1 MNVNTVYAF
10 YLLFLGAPTLMK
22 PSRVFIQQHETPVS
36 KEIDTSGLID
46 YVDFGPEANS
56 FLLAVGVLHFPSIP
70 VLAELLIER
79 QENYFANLT
88 DKDTVLN
95 QKKLDVYTRCLKRI
109 ALASTQTPELRRAPL
124 EKACQRS
131 PCGAKMWNSR
141 GPTGIY
147 FFGIYF
153 LQRIYLFT
161 EDLLGIISCI
171 SISAHPHPYPCPP
184 PSPRSSSPSL
194 NSHPQELCGT
204 YFKMYE
210 DLLKKS

>member
-88 DKDTVLN
+88 DKDTVST
-95 QKKLDVYTRCLKRI
+95 QKRHVYTECLKRI
-109 ALASTQTPELRRAPL
+109 ALASTQTPEFYRAPL
-124 EKACQRS
+124 ETRLKNERWCLGFRPVDRS
-131 PCGAKMWNSR
+131 NNGKFTFEIVKPTEIYLDDDHQCVISHRPICPPNEPEVTKLYEQFGAKWLSKCVSR
-141 GPTGIY
+141 KLVHSGIVNY
-147 FFGIYF
+147 KSV
-153 LQRIYLFT
+153 T
-161 EDLLGIISCI
+161 IS
-171 SISAHPHPYPCPP
+171 
-184 PSPRSSSPSL
+184 
-194 NSHPQELCGT
+194 
-204 YFKMYE
+204 
-210 DLLKKS
+210 D